1 MKGYG
6 YKIQTEKMGIRFCS
20 FSSRYHE
27 SDLELDVQYKEHN
40 ISSAIVSGPRI
51 GIQLDEQW
59 QSILCKKKS
68 IVPAMQHGCRAKPL
82 LASMGKAALKSHMD
96 GTRHQAHF
104 SASVKSVPIAR
115 SFFSREEI
123 SQVAP
128 LTSTNDNVTEVRAVQ
143 SLPDLCT
150 LSKKVAD
157 AEILWAL
164 KCVNSHFWSK

>member
-1 MKGYG
+1 MPGGGQCVFNSDWLLDDAKKIG
-6 YKIQTEKMGIRFCS
+6 YKVLKAINVLGIVNCAAERLKNI
-20 FSSRYHE
+20 FSHR
-27 SDLELDVQYKEHN
+27 
-40 ISSAIVSGPRI
+40 
-51 GIQLDEQW
+51 
-59 QSILCKKKS
+59 KKS